1 MSPSSAAIRR
11 SLRALTEADYP
22 STYFDEMADPVV
34 TPDGHGGVFTAVV
47 AVRQET
53 ADGHGQIVAF
63 WHDKQ
68 FVGWAPGREVAS
80 VGVVTPH
87 GPAAFDVSM
96 ALYGPGAA
104 MCCPS
109 GGVHVVFAWNGHA
122 FAATKRIPADVDLG
136 SVVVHRH

>member
-22 STYFDEMADPVV
+22 STYFDEMADPVG

-47 AVRQET
+47 AVRQLT

-68 FVGWAPGREVAS
+68 FVGWVPGREVAS
-80 VGVVTPH
+80 VGAVTPH
-87 GPAAFDVSM
+87 GPGAFDVEM

-109 GGVHVVFAWNGHA
+109 GSVHVVFGWNGHA
-122 FAATKRIPADVDLG
+122 FAATRRIPADVDLG
-136 SVVVHRH
+136 SVVVHRR